1 MWSEN
6 VSLRAE
12 EEQILKQGHLD
23 EIAILRCTHSFLQ
36 GPKNST
42 YHYSIHVLKIDF
54 TAM

>member
-6 VSLRAE
+6 VSLFVE
-12 EEQILKQGHLD
+12 EKQIFKQADLD
-23 EIAILRCTHSFLQ
+23 EIAILRCRHSFLQ

-42 YHYSIHVLKIDF
+42 YHYFIHVLKIDF